1 MAKPSRVCVTLS
13 GFPGTLGH
21 CGPMLPG
28 RRENDL
34 AAQGRCVIR
43 TTRPAAAALPGL
55 IRAGGLAGFY

>member
-13 GFPGTLGH
+13 GLAGALGH

-34 AAQGRCVIR
+34 AA
-43 TTRPAAAALPGL
+43 
-55 IRAGGLAGFY
+55 